1 MAAGVI
7 ENGTVG
13 SVTVAVACALGLT
26 VLVAVTITEAPSTV
40 DGAVYNPALSMVPR
54 PATLHVTVW
63 SVCPD
68 TVAVNARVS
77 PRCKVAVGGET
88 TTFVG
93 GGGGGGGGCLVAGV
107 DVDPQPAS
115 IKVTA
120 NPVTNSARR
129 LGSKNSLSNC
139 W

>member
-77 PRCKVAVGGET
+77 PRVRLPLGARPLLLWAEVVEA
-88 TTFVG
+88 
-93 GGGGGGGGCLVAGV
+93 AG
-107 DVDPQPAS
+107 A
-115 IKVTA
+115 A
-120 NPVTNSARR
+120 W
-129 LGSKNSLSNC
+129 SLAWMLIHSQRVSRSPLTL
-139 W
+139 